1 MLVYAKLF
9 ILHKE
14 LPITFKHL
22 HTLLFLTT
30 CTLADTIYFN
40 NGAVVEGMIKEQTKQ
55 TVTIEVSGKPTTY
68 AMRDVKKVETLKVS
82 PPPPA
87 TVTAP
92 PPSQK
97 KLLKSGSSL
106 QIRTTDTLST
116 RKHSVGHQFSVRLEN
131 NMMDHDVVLVP
142 AGTTLYGS
150 VLQSQQ
156 AGRLVGN
163 SSLVV
168 SLNAI
173 IVNGKKITI
182 HTNKVNVMNKTSQ
195 GRNTTKKV
203 ARGAIIGGL
212 INGSDGAKDGA
223 KVGAGAAVL
232 TRGES
237 TGIPAGTLLSFT
249 LTSDVKL

>member
-1 MLVYAKLF
+1 MLIYTKLF

-40 NGAVVEGMIKEQTKQ
+40 NGAVVEGVIKEQTKQ
-55 TVTIEVSGKPTTY
+55 TVTIEVSGKSTTY
-68 AMRDVKKVETLKVS
+68 AMHDVKNVETLKVS
-82 PPPPA
+82 PPPA
-87 TVTAP
+87 AVTSP
-92 PPSQK
+92 PPTENK
-97 KLLKSGSSL
+97 VLKSGSTL
-106 QIRTTDTLST
+106 QIKTTSSLSS
-116 RKHSVGHQFSVRLEN
+116 REHSEGHQFSVKLES

-173 IVNGKKITI
+173 VIEGKKITV
-182 HTNKVNVMNKTSQ
+182 HTNKVNVINKTSQ

-232 TRGES
+232 TRGEA

>member
-1 MLVYAKLF
+1 MLTYPK
-9 ILHKE
+9 HYE
-14 LPITFKHL
+14 ERPIASKHL
-22 HTLLFLTT
+22 STLLLLAT
-30 CTLADTIYFN
+30 CAFADTIYFN
-40 NGAVVEGMIKEQTKQ
+40 NGAVVEGVVKEETTQ
-55 TVTIEVSGKPTTY
+55 TVTIEVSGKSTTY
-68 AMRDVKKVETLKVS
+68 AMRDIKKVETLKVS

-87 TVTAP
+87 TVTSSP
-92 PPSQK
+92 PPPK
-97 KLLKSGSSL
+97 EKVLKSGSEL
-106 QIRTTDTLST
+106 QIKTSTSLST
-116 RKHSVGHQFSVRLEN
+116 RSHATGHQFSVILAN
-131 NMMDHDVVLVP
+131 NIMDHNTVIVP
-142 AGTTLYGS
+142 AGATLYGT

-163 SSLVV
+163 SVLVV

-173 IVNGKKITI
+173 VVNGKKVNI
-182 HTNKVNVMNKTSQ
+182 HTNKINLMNKTSQ

-223 KVGAGAAVL
+223 KVGVGAAVL

-237 TGIPAGTLLSFT
+237 TGVPAGTLLSFA